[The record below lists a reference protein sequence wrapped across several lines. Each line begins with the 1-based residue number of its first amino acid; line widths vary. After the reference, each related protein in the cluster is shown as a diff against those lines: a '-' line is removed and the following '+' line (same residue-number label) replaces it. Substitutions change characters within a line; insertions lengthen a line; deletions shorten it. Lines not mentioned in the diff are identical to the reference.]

1 MKYKVWDKELEE
13 IVTDYPICINV
24 LTGKIVEFRYGEYWD
39 EHDVKD
45 TEYILNDFTGFRDKN
60 DVEIYENDIVKVFYQ
75 EHWYISYIRYE
86 FGELTVASKYI
97 GKDFH
102 YFENPL
108 DVIFDNIEGGHAIEV
123 IGNMYENKDILE
135 QQ

>member
-1 MKYKVWDKELEE
+1 LFITRPPPRSTLFPYTTL
-13 IVTDYPICINV
+13 
-24 LTGKIVEFRYGEYWD
+24 FRS
-39 EHDVKD
+39 KD

-86 FGELTVASKYI
+86 FGKLTVASKYI